1 MQYFWN
7 KLNQVQNLG
16 NTLQWQL
23 LNFHIMSSVLV
34 SIRGFV
40 LELLY
45 PFHLACL
52 FLYSLKTLENTKF
65 LSVFRR
71 YRKRS
76 MTKNWPIWFSRDNA
90 ISHLH
95 YMEWR
100 YEVAHDGKNEWIKG
114 RKGFRELFFRRD
126 LLFLVFLQGDWPILF
141 AATFFCFSWFNSNIL
156 TCSLDTYPDLKVHNM
171 IC

>member
-7 KLNQVQNLG
+7 KPNQVQNLE

-23 LNFHIMSSVLV
+23 LNFHKMSRVLV
-34 SIRGFV
+34 AIRGFV

-45 PFHLACL
+45 PFHFACR
-52 FLYSLKTLENTKF
+52 FLYSLKTLENKRF

-90 ISHLH
+90 ISHLC

-100 YEVAHDGKNEWIKG
+100 DEVAHDGKNEGIKG
-114 RKGFRELFFRRD
+114 RKGFREIFFRGD
-126 LLFLVFLQGDWPILF
+126 FLFLVFLQRDWPLLF
-141 AATFFCFSWFNSNIL
+141 AATFFCFSWFDLNIL
-156 TCSLDTYPDLKVHNM
+156 TCSLGRYHNLKVHKM